1 MTISRVLGDRICRLA
16 RSFPVV
22 AVTGPRQSGKTTLV
36 RELFANKPYLSMEDP
51 DIRMLALED
60 PRGLLARY
68 PEGAVID
75 EAQHAPELFS
85 YLQTRV
91 DETSACGQFV
101 LTGSQNFLLIRG
113 ISQSLAGRVAM
124 AQLPP
129 LMLAELVNAKVLP
142 DRLNDYLWQGAYP
155 AHYKESAIREGSMR
169 SRADEWHRSY
179 IMTYLERDVRD
190 IAAVHSLPLFQRF
203 LRLAAAR
210 CGQLL
215 NMASLANDC
224 GVALNTV
231 KNWIAILEASY
242 LVFLLRPHHR
252 NFGKRL
258 IKTSKLYFLDT
269 GIAAHLLG
277 ITDPAQLDA
286 HPMRGHLFEN
296 MIVAEYW
303 KAAMNA
309 GRTDALYFWRDSTGN
324 EVDLLIEDGI
334 RLVPIEIKSGA
345 TLNRDFLRGLKHFA
359 EYAGDESH
367 NPALVYGGE
376 GGMTW
381 HGVRVM
387 GWKEAGGAYFP
398 LAPAPGS

>member
-1 MTISRVLGDRICRLA
+1 MNINRVLVDRLHRLA
-16 RSFPVV
+16 RTFPVV

-36 RELFANKPYLSMEDP
+36 RELFADKPYLTMEDP
-51 DIRMLALED
+51 DFRMLALED

-91 DETSACGQFV
+91 DETSAPGQFV
-101 LTGSQNFLLIRG
+101 LAGSQNFLLSRG
-113 ISQSLAGRVAM
+113 ICQSLAGRAAM

-129 LMLAELVNAKVLP
+129 LMLAELVRAQALP
-142 DRLNDYLWQGAYP
+142 GRLDDYLWQGAYP
-155 AHYKESAIREGSMR
+155 VHYKDLPATESARR
-169 SRADEWHRSY
+169 SLPAEWHRSY
-179 IMTYLERDVRD
+179 VMTYLERDVRD

-215 NMASLANDC
+215 NLASLANDC

-231 KNWIAILEASY
+231 KNWIAILETSY

-258 IKTSKLYFLDT
+258 IKTPKLYFLDT
-269 GIAAHLLG
+269 GVAAHLLG
-277 ITDPAQLDA
+277 ITAPDQLDA
-286 HPMRGHLFEN
+286 HPLRGHLFEN
-296 MIVAEYW
+296 MVVAEYW

-324 EVDLLIEDGI
+324 EVDLLIEDGMHLI
-334 RLVPIEIKSGA
+334 PVEIKSGA
-345 TLNRDFLRGLKHFA
+345 TLTGDFLRGLKRFA
-359 EYAGDESH
+359 EFAGEDSH
-367 NPALVYGGE
+367 DPALIYGGD

-381 HGVRVM
+381 HGVSVM
-387 GWKEAGGAYFP
+387 GWKEAGGTYE
-398 LAPAPGS
+398 

>member
-1 MTISRVLGDRICRLA
+1 MA

-22 AVTGPRQSGKTTLV
+22 AITGPRQSGKTTLV
-36 RELFANKPYLSMEDP
+36 RKLFADKPYLSMEDP
-51 DIRMLALED
+51 DIRMLGLED

-75 EAQHAPELFS
+75 EAQHAPQLFS

-91 DETSACGQFV
+91 DETSAPGQFV

-113 ISQSLAGRVAM
+113 ISQSLAGRASM

-129 LMLAELVNAKVLP
+129 LMLAELVRAGALP
-142 DRLNDYLWQGAYP
+142 ERLNDYLWQGAYP
-155 AHYKESAIREGSMR
+155 AHYKALQAKELETLSL
-169 SRADEWHRSY
+169 ADEWHRSY
-179 IMTYLERDVRD
+179 VMTYLERDVRD

-215 NMASLANDC
+215 NLASLANDC

-258 IKTSKLYFLDT
+258 VKTPKLYFLDT

-277 ITDPAQLDA
+277 VTTPEQLDA
-286 HPMRGHLFEN
+286 HPLRGHLFEN
-296 MIVAEYW
+296 MVVAEYW

-324 EVDLLIEDGI
+324 EVDLIIEDGM
-334 RLVPIEIKSGA
+334 RLIPVEIKSGA
-345 TLNRDFLRGLKHFA
+345 TLNFDFLRGLKRFA
-359 EYAGDESH
+359 EFAGEDSY
-367 NPALVYGGE
+367 NPALIYGGE

-387 GWKEAGGAYFP
+387 GWKEAGGVY
-398 LAPAPGS
+398 L

>member
-1 MTISRVLGDRICRLA
+1 MTITRVLGDRLRRLA
-16 RSFPVV
+16 RAFPVV

-36 RELFANKPYLSMEDP
+36 RELFADKPYLSLEDP

-60 PRGLLARY
+60 PRGLLARHG
-68 PEGAVID
+68 EGAVID

-91 DETSACGQFV
+91 DETSVPGQFV

-113 ISQSLAGRVAM
+113 ISQSLAGRAAM

-129 LMLAELVNAKVLP
+129 LMLAELARAHALP
-142 DRLNDYLWQGAYP
+142 DRLDDYLWRGAYP
-155 AHYKESAIREGSMR
+155 AHYKSLPAADSAAGSP
-169 SRADEWHRSY
+169 ADEWHRSY

-215 NMASLANDC
+215 NLASLANDC

-258 IKTSKLYFLDT
+258 IKAPKLYFLDT

-277 ITDPAQLDA
+277 IAAPGQLDA
-286 HPMRGHLFEN
+286 HPLRGHLFEN
-296 MIVAEYW
+296 MVVAEYW

-324 EVDLLIEDGI
+324 EVDLLIEDGV

-345 TLNRDFLRGLKHFA
+345 TLNGDFLRGLDRFA
-359 EYAGDESH
+359 AFAGADSH
-367 NPALVYGGE
+367 NPTLVFGGE
-376 GGMTW
+376 GGMSW

-387 GWKEAGGAYFP
+387 GWKEAGGVYE
-398 LAPAPGS
+398 

>member
-1 MTISRVLGDRICRLA
+1 MTINRVLGDRLRRLA
-16 RSFPVV
+16 GSFPVV

-36 RELFANKPYLSMEDP
+36 RGVFAGKPYLSLEDP
-51 DIRMLALED
+51 DIRSLALDD

-75 EAQHAPELFS
+75 EVQHAPELFS

-91 DETSACGQFV
+91 DETSAPGQFV
-101 LTGSQNFLLIRG
+101 LTGSQNFLLIGG
-113 ISQSLAGRVAM
+113 ISQSLAGRAAM

-129 LMLAELVNAKVLP
+129 LMLAELSQARAVP

-155 AHYKESAIREGSMR
+155 AHYKDLPAGKP
-169 SRADEWHRSY
+169 ATPALPDEWHRSY
-179 IMTYLERDVRD
+179 LMTYLERDVRN

-215 NMASLANDC
+215 NLASLANDC

-258 IKTSKLYFLDT
+258 IKTPKLYFLDT
-269 GIAAHLLG
+269 GGAAHLLG
-277 ITDPAQLDA
+277 IAAPDQLDA
-286 HPMRGHLFEN
+286 HPLRGHLFEN

-309 GRTDALYFWRDSTGN
+309 GRTDSLYFWRDSTGN
-324 EVDLLIEDGI
+324 EVDLLIEDGR
-334 RLVPIEIKSGA
+334 RLIPVEVKAGA
-345 TLNRDFLRGLKHFA
+345 TLNSEFFRGLNRFA
-359 EYAGDESH
+359 ECAGAECHD
-367 NPALVYGGE
+367 PALVYGGE
-376 GGMTW
+376 GGMTRNCV
-381 HGVRVM
+381 HVM
-387 GWKEAGGAYFP
+387 GWKEAGGVYE
-398 LAPAPGS
+398 

>member
-1 MTISRVLGDRICRLA
+1 MTISRVLGDRLRRLA
-16 RSFPVV
+16 GSFPVV

-36 RELFANKPYLSMEDP
+36 RELFAGKPYLSMEDP
-51 DIRMLALED
+51 DIRMLALDD

-68 PEGAVID
+68 PAGAVID

-91 DETSACGQFV
+91 DETSSPGQFV

-113 ISQSLAGRVAM
+113 IGQSLAGRSAM

-129 LMLAELVNAKVLP
+129 LMLAELARAKALP
-142 DRLNDYLWQGAYP
+142 DRLDDYLWQGAYP
-155 AHYKESAIREGSMR
+155 AHYKALPAGEALVR
-169 SRADEWHRSY
+169 SLPDEWHRSY
-179 IMTYLERDVRD
+179 LMTYLERDVRD

-203 LRLAAAR
+203 LRLTAAR

-215 NMASLANDC
+215 NLASLANDC

-258 IKTSKLYFLDT
+258 IKTPKLYFLDT
-269 GIAAHLLG
+269 GVAAHLLG
-277 ITDPAQLDA
+277 IAAPDQLDA
-286 HPMRGHLFEN
+286 HPLRGHLFEN
-296 MIVAEYW
+296 MVVAEYW

-324 EVDLLIEDGI
+324 EVDLLIEDGR
-334 RLVPIEIKSGA
+334 RLIPIEIKSGA
-345 TLNRDFLRGLKHFA
+345 TLNGDYVRGLNRFA
-359 EYAGDESH
+359 EFAGKDSH
-367 NPALVYGGE
+367 NPVLVYGGE
-376 GGMTW
+376 GGMNW
-381 HGVRVM
+381 HGADIM
-387 GWKEAGGAYFP
+387 GWKEAGGVYE
-398 LAPAPGS
+398 

>member
-1 MTISRVLGDRICRLA
+1 MAI
-16 RSFPVV
+16 
-22 AVTGPRQSGKTTLV
+22 TGPRQSGKTTLV
-36 RELFANKPYLSMEDP
+36 RKLFADKPYLSMEDP

-75 EAQHAPELFS
+75 EAQHAPQLFS
-85 YLQTRV
+85 YLQTRI
-91 DETSACGQFV
+91 DETSAPGQFV

-113 ISQSLAGRVAM
+113 IGQSLAGRAAM

-129 LMLAELVNAKVLP
+129 LMLAELVSAKALP

-155 AHYKESAIREGSMR
+155 AHYKALPTENPGTR
-169 SRADEWHRSY
+169 SLADEWHRSY
-179 IMTYLERDVRD
+179 LMTYLERDVRD

-215 NMASLANDC
+215 NLASLANDC

-258 IKTSKLYFLDT
+258 VKTPKLYFLDT
-269 GIAAHLLG
+269 GVAAHLLG
-277 ITDPAQLDA
+277 ITAPDQLEA
-286 HPMRGHLFEN
+286 HPLRGHLFEN
-296 MIVAEYW
+296 MVVAEYW

-324 EVDLLIEDGI
+324 EVDLLIEDGMHLI
-334 RLVPIEIKSGA
+334 PIEIKSGA
-345 TLNRDFLRGLKHFA
+345 TLNGDFVRGLKRFA
-359 EYAGDESH
+359 EFAGEDSH
-367 NPALVYGGE
+367 NPALIYGGE

-387 GWKEAGGAYFP
+387 GWKEAGGVCM
-398 LAPAPGS
+398 

>member
-1 MTISRVLGDRICRLA
+1 MTINRVLGDRLQRLA
-16 RSFPVV
+16 ESFPVV

-36 RELFANKPYLSMEDP
+36 REIFAGKPYLSMEDP
-51 DIRMLALED
+51 DVRTLALED
-60 PRGLLARY
+60 PRGLLQRY

-91 DETSACGQFV
+91 DETSTPGQFV
-101 LTGSQNFLLIRG
+101 LTGSQNFLLMRG
-113 ISQSLAGRVAM
+113 ISQSLAGRAAM

-129 LMLAELVNAKVLP
+129 LMLAELAGAGVLP
-142 DRLNDYLWQGAYP
+142 DRLDDYLWQGAYP
-155 AHYKESAIREGSMR
+155 AHYRALPAGEPATR
-169 SRADEWHRSY
+169 SLTDEWHRSY

-215 NMASLANDC
+215 NLSNLANDC

-231 KNWIAILEASY
+231 KSWIAILEASY

-258 IKTSKLYFLDT
+258 IKTPKLYFLDT
-269 GIAAHLLG
+269 GVAAHLLG
-277 ITDPAQLDA
+277 IATPHQIDA
-286 HPMRGHLFEN
+286 HPLRGHLFEN
-296 MIVAEYW
+296 MVVAEYW
-303 KAAMNA
+303 KAAMNV

-324 EVDLLIEDGI
+324 EVDLLIEDGM
-334 RLVPIEIKSGA
+334 RLIPVEIKSGA
-345 TLNRDFLRGLKHFA
+345 TLNGDFLRGLDRFA
-359 EYAGDESH
+359 EFAGKESH
-367 NPALVYGGE
+367 DRALIYGGE

-387 GWKEAGGAYFP
+387 GWKEAGGVYE
-398 LAPAPGS
+398 

>member
-1 MTISRVLGDRICRLA
+1 MTINRVLADRLRRLA
-16 RSFPVV
+16 GSFPVV
-22 AVTGPRQSGKTTLV
+22 AVSGPRQSGKTTLV
-36 RELFANKPYLSMEDP
+36 RAIFAGKPYLSMEDP
-51 DIRMLALED
+51 DIRLLALED
-60 PRGLLARY
+60 PRGLLTRY

-91 DETSACGQFV
+91 DETSAPGQFV
-101 LTGSQNFLLIRG
+101 LTGSQNFLLMRG
-113 ISQSLAGRVAM
+113 ISQSLAGRAAM

-129 LMLAELVNAKVLP
+129 LMLAELAGAGVLP
-142 DRLNDYLWQGAYP
+142 DRLDDYLWQGAYP
-155 AHYKESAIREGSMR
+155 AHYKALPAGESATR
-169 SRADEWHRSY
+169 SLADEWHRSY

-215 NMASLANDC
+215 NLANLANDC

-231 KNWIAILEASY
+231 KSWIAILEASY

-258 IKTSKLYFLDT
+258 IKTPKLYFLDT

-277 ITDPAQLDA
+277 IATPDQLDA
-286 HPMRGHLFEN
+286 HPLRGHLFEN
-296 MIVAEYW
+296 MVVAEYW
-303 KAAMNA
+303 KAAMNV

-324 EVDLLIEDGI
+324 EVDLLIEDGT
-334 RLVPIEIKSGA
+334 RLIPVEIKSGA
-345 TLNRDFLRGLKHFA
+345 TLNGDFLRGLDRFA
-359 EYAGDESH
+359 EVAGKESH
-367 NPALVYGGE
+367 DPALIYGGD

-387 GWKEAGGAYFP
+387 GWKEAGGTYE
-398 LAPAPGS
+398 

>member
-1 MTISRVLGDRICRLA
+1 MTINRVLGDRLQRLA
-16 RSFPVV
+16 GSFPVV

-36 RELFANKPYLSMEDP
+36 REIFAGKPYLSMEDP
-51 DIRMLALED
+51 DIRLLALED
-60 PRGLLARY
+60 PRGLLQRY

-91 DETSACGQFV
+91 DETSTPGQFV
-101 LTGSQNFLLIRG
+101 LTGSQNFLLMRG
-113 ISQSLAGRVAM
+113 ISQSLAGRAAM

-129 LMLAELVNAKVLP
+129 LMLAELAGAGVLP
-142 DRLNDYLWQGAYP
+142 DRLDDYLWQGAYP
-155 AHYKESAIREGSMR
+155 AHYKALPAREPATR
-169 SRADEWHRSY
+169 SLADEWHRSY

-190 IAAVHSLPLFQRF
+190 IAVVHSLPLFQRF

-215 NMASLANDC
+215 NLANLANDC

-258 IKTSKLYFLDT
+258 IKTPKLYFLDT

-277 ITDPAQLDA
+277 LATPDQLDA
-286 HPMRGHLFEN
+286 HPLRGHLFEN
-296 MIVAEYW
+296 MVVAEYW
-303 KAAMNA
+303 KAAMNV

-324 EVDLLIEDGI
+324 EVDLLIEDGM
-334 RLVPIEIKSGA
+334 RLIPVEIKSGA
-345 TLNRDFLRGLKHFA
+345 TLNGDFLRGLDRFA
-359 EYAGDESH
+359 EVAGAESH
-367 NPALVYGGE
+367 DPALIYGGA
-376 GGMTW
+376 GGMSW

-387 GWKEAGGAYFP
+387 GWKEAGGVYE
-398 LAPAPGS
+398 

>member
-1 MTISRVLGDRICRLA
+1 MTINRVLGDRLQRLA
-16 RSFPVV
+16 GSFPVV

-36 RELFANKPYLSMEDP
+36 REIFAGKPYLSMEDP
-51 DIRMLALED
+51 DVRTLALED

-91 DETSACGQFV
+91 DETSAPGQFV
-101 LTGSQNFLLIRG
+101 LTGSQNFLLMRG
-113 ISQSLAGRVAM
+113 ISQSLAGRAAM

-129 LMLAELVNAKVLP
+129 LMLAELAGAGVLP
-142 DRLNDYLWQGAYP
+142 DRLDDYLWQGAYP
-155 AHYKESAIREGSMR
+155 AHYRALPAGEPATR
-169 SRADEWHRSY
+169 SLADEWHRSY

-190 IAAVHSLPLFQRF
+190 IAVVHSLPLFQRF

-215 NMASLANDC
+215 NLANLANDC
-224 GVALNTV
+224 SVALNTV
-231 KNWIAILEASY
+231 KNWIGILEASY

-258 IKTSKLYFLDT
+258 IKTPKLYFLDT

-277 ITDPAQLDA
+277 IGTPHQLDA
-286 HPMRGHLFEN
+286 HPLRGHLFEN
-296 MIVAEYW
+296 MVVAEYW
-303 KAAMNA
+303 KAAMNV
-309 GRTDALYFWRDSTGN
+309 GRTGALYFWRDSTGN
-324 EVDLLIEDGI
+324 EVDLLIEDGT
-334 RLVPIEIKSGA
+334 RLIPVEIKSGA
-345 TLNRDFLRGLKHFA
+345 TLNGDFLRGLDRFA
-359 EYAGDESH
+359 EVAGAESH
-367 NPALVYGGE
+367 DPALIYGGA

-387 GWKEAGGAYFP
+387 GWKEAGGVYE
-398 LAPAPGS
+398 

>member
-1 MTISRVLGDRICRLA
+1 MTINRVLGDRLQRLA
-16 RSFPVV
+16 GSFPVV

-36 RELFANKPYLSMEDP
+36 REIFAGKPYLSMEDP
-51 DIRMLALED
+51 DVRTLALED

-91 DETSACGQFV
+91 DETSAPGQFV
-101 LTGSQNFLLIRG
+101 LTGSQNFLLMRG
-113 ISQSLAGRVAM
+113 ISQSLAGRAAM

-129 LMLAELVNAKVLP
+129 LMLAELAGAGVLP
-142 DRLNDYLWQGAYP
+142 DRLDDYLWQGAYP
-155 AHYKESAIREGSMR
+155 AHYKALPAKEPATR
-169 SRADEWHRSY
+169 SLADEWHRSY

-190 IAAVHSLPLFQRF
+190 IAVVHSLPLFQRF

-215 NMASLANDC
+215 NLANLANDC

-231 KNWIAILEASY
+231 KNWIGILEASY

-258 IKTSKLYFLDT
+258 IKTPKLYFLDT

-277 ITDPAQLDA
+277 IATPDQLDA
-286 HPMRGHLFEN
+286 HPLRGHLFEN
-296 MIVAEYW
+296 MVVAEYW
-303 KAAMNA
+303 KAAMNV

-324 EVDLLIEDGI
+324 EVDLLIEDGM
-334 RLVPIEIKSGA
+334 RLIPVEIKSGA
-345 TLNRDFLRGLKHFA
+345 TLNGDFLRGLDRFA
-359 EYAGDESH
+359 EVAGEESH
-367 NPALVYGGE
+367 DPALIYGGA

-387 GWKEAGGAYFP
+387 GWKEAGGVYE
-398 LAPAPGS
+398 

>member
-1 MTISRVLGDRICRLA
+1 MTISRVLGDRLLRLA

-36 RELFANKPYLSMEDP
+36 RELFAGKPYLSMEDP
-51 DIRMLALED
+51 DIRMLALDD

-68 PEGAVID
+68 PTGAVID
-75 EAQHAPELFS
+75 EAQHAPDLFS

-91 DETSACGQFV
+91 DETSAPGQFV

-113 ISQSLAGRVAM
+113 ISQSLAGRAAM
-124 AQLPP
+124 TQLPP
-129 LMLAELVNAKVLP
+129 LMLAELARAKALP
-142 DRLNDYLWQGAYP
+142 HRLDDYLWQGAYP
-155 AHYKESAIREGSMR
+155 AHYKALPAREPLAR
-169 SRADEWHRSY
+169 WLPDEWHRSY
-179 IMTYLERDVRD
+179 LMTYLERDVRD

-203 LRLAAAR
+203 LRLVAAR

-215 NMASLANDC
+215 NLASLANDC

-258 IKTSKLYFLDT
+258 IKTPKLYFLDT

-277 ITDPAQLDA
+277 ITAPEQLDA
-286 HPMRGHLFEN
+286 HPLRGHLFEN
-296 MIVAEYW
+296 MVVAEYW

-309 GRTDALYFWRDSTGN
+309 GRTEALYFWRDSTGN
-324 EVDLLIEDGI
+324 EVDLLIEDGAHLI
-334 RLVPIEIKSGA
+334 PIEIKSGA
-345 TLNRDFLRGLKHFA
+345 TLNGDYVRGLNRFA
-359 EYAGDESH
+359 EFAGKGSH
-367 NPALVYGGE
+367 NPVLIYGGE
-376 GGMTW
+376 GGMNW

-387 GWKEAGGAYFP
+387 GWKEAGGVYQ
-398 LAPAPGS
+398 

>member
-1 MTISRVLGDRICRLA
+1 MTICRVLDDRLRRMA

-22 AVTGPRQSGKTTLV
+22 AITGPRQSGKTTLV
-36 RELFANKPYLSMEDP
+36 RKLFADKPYLSMEDP

-75 EAQHAPELFS
+75 EAQHAPQLFS

-91 DETSACGQFV
+91 DETSAPGQFV

-113 ISQSLAGRVAM
+113 ISQSLAGRAAM

-129 LMLAELVNAKVLP
+129 LMLAELARAQVLP
-142 DRLNDYLWQGAYP
+142 DWLDDYLWQGAYP
-155 AHYKESAIREGSMR
+155 AHYKALPAKEPATR
-169 SRADEWHRSY
+169 SLPDEWHRSY
-179 IMTYLERDVRD
+179 LMTYLERDVRD

-215 NMASLANDC
+215 NLASLANDC

-258 IKTSKLYFLDT
+258 VKTPKLYFLDT

-277 ITDPAQLDA
+277 VTTPEQLDA
-286 HPMRGHLFEN
+286 HPLRGHLFEN
-296 MIVAEYW
+296 MVVAEYW

-324 EVDLLIEDGI
+324 EVDLIIEDGM
-334 RLVPIEIKSGA
+334 RLIPVEIKSGA
-345 TLNRDFLRGLKHFA
+345 TLNFDFLRGLKRFA
-359 EYAGDESH
+359 EFAGEDSY
-367 NPALVYGGE
+367 NPALIYGGE

-387 GWKEAGGAYFP
+387 GWKEAGGVYE
-398 LAPAPGS
+398 

>member
-1 MTISRVLGDRICRLA
+1 MTICRVLDDRLRRMA

-22 AVTGPRQSGKTTLV
+22 AITGPRQSGKTTLV
-36 RELFANKPYLSMEDP
+36 RKLFADKPYLSMEDP
-51 DIRMLALED
+51 DIRMLGLED

-75 EAQHAPELFS
+75 EAQHAPQLFS

-91 DETSACGQFV
+91 DETSAPGQFV

-129 LMLAELVNAKVLP
+129 LMLAELVRAGALRE
-142 DRLNDYLWQGAYP
+142 RLNDYLWQGAYP
-155 AHYKESAIREGSMR
+155 AHYKALQAKELETLSL
-169 SRADEWHRSY
+169 ADEWHRSY
-179 IMTYLERDVRD
+179 VMTYLERDVRD

-215 NMASLANDC
+215 NLASLANDC

-258 IKTSKLYFLDT
+258 VKTPKLYFLDT

-277 ITDPAQLDA
+277 VTTPEQLDA
-286 HPMRGHLFEN
+286 HPLRGHLFEN
-296 MIVAEYW
+296 MVVAEYW

-324 EVDLLIEDGI
+324 EVDLIIEDGM
-334 RLVPIEIKSGA
+334 RLIPVEIKSGA
-345 TLNRDFLRGLKHFA
+345 TLNFDFLRGLKRFA
-359 EYAGDESH
+359 EFAGEDSY
-367 NPALVYGGE
+367 NPALIYGGE

-387 GWKEAGGAYFP
+387 GWKEAGGVYE
-398 LAPAPGS
+398 

>member
-1 MTISRVLGDRICRLA
+1 MTINRILGDRLRRLA

-22 AVTGPRQSGKTTLV
+22 AITGPRQSGKTTLV
-36 RELFANKPYLSMEDP
+36 RELFADKPYLSLEDP

-68 PEGAVID
+68 GEGAVID
-75 EAQHAPELFS
+75 EVQHAPELFS

-91 DETSACGQFV
+91 DETSTPGQFI

-124 AQLPP
+124 TQLPP
-129 LMLAELVNAKVLP
+129 LMMAELARAQALP
-142 DRLNDYLWQGAYP
+142 DRLEDYLWQGAYP
-155 AHYKESAIREGSMR
+155 AHYKSLPKAGMPATR
-169 SRADEWHRSY
+169 SSADEWHRSY

-190 IAAVHSLPLFQRF
+190 IAAVHSLSLFQRF
-203 LRLAAAR
+203 LRLVAAR

-215 NMASLANDC
+215 NLASLANDC

-258 IKTSKLYFLDT
+258 IKTPKLYFLDT

-277 ITDPAQLDA
+277 IATPEQLDA
-286 HPMRGHLFEN
+286 HPLRGHLFEN

-309 GRTDALYFWRDSTGN
+309 GRTEAVHFWRDSTGN
-324 EVDLLIEDGI
+324 EVDLLIEDGLRFI
-334 RLVPIEIKSGA
+334 PIEIKSGA
-345 TLNRDFLRGLKHFA
+345 TLNSDFLRGLNRFGEFA
-359 EYAGDESH
+359 GEDSH
-367 NPALVYGGE
+367 NPALVFGGE
-376 GGMTW
+376 GGMAW

-387 GWKEAGGAYFP
+387 GWKEAGGVYE
-398 LAPAPGS
+398 

>member
-1 MTISRVLGDRICRLA
+1 MTICRVLDDRLRRMA

-22 AVTGPRQSGKTTLV
+22 AITGPRQSGKTTLV
-36 RELFANKPYLSMEDP
+36 RKLFADKPYLSMEDP
-51 DIRMLALED
+51 DIRMLGLED

-75 EAQHAPELFS
+75 EAQHAPQLFS

-91 DETSACGQFV
+91 DETSAPGQFV

-113 ISQSLAGRVAM
+113 ISQSLAGRASM

-129 LMLAELVNAKVLP
+129 LMLAELVRAGALP
-142 DRLNDYLWQGAYP
+142 ERLNDYLWQGAYP
-155 AHYKESAIREGSMR
+155 AHYKALQAKELETLSL
-169 SRADEWHRSY
+169 ADEWHRSY
-179 IMTYLERDVRD
+179 VMTYLERDVRD

-215 NMASLANDC
+215 NLASLANDC

-258 IKTSKLYFLDT
+258 VKTPKLYFLDT

-277 ITDPAQLDA
+277 VTTPEQLDA
-286 HPMRGHLFEN
+286 HPLRGHLFEN
-296 MIVAEYW
+296 MVVAEYW

-324 EVDLLIEDGI
+324 EVDLIIEDGM
-334 RLVPIEIKSGA
+334 RLIPVEIKSGA
-345 TLNRDFLRGLKHFA
+345 TLNFDFLRGLKRFA
-359 EYAGDESH
+359 EFAGEDSY
-367 NPALVYGGE
+367 NPALIYGGE

-387 GWKEAGGAYFP
+387 GWKEAGGVY
-398 LAPAPGS
+398 L

>member
-1 MTISRVLGDRICRLA
+1 MA

-36 RELFANKPYLSMEDP
+36 RELFADKPYVSLEDP
-51 DIRMLALED
+51 DVRTLALDD
-60 PRGLLARY
+60 PRGFLARY
-68 PEGAVID
+68 PSGAVID

-91 DETSACGQFV
+91 DETSAPGQFV

-129 LMLAELVNAKVLP
+129 LMLAELERAKVLP
-142 DRLNDYLWQGAYP
+142 DRLDDYLWQGAYP
-155 AHYKESAIREGSMR
+155 AHYKALPGNGLPSLSLPH
-169 SRADEWHRSY
+169 EWHRSY
-179 IMTYLERDVRD
+179 LMTYLERDVRD

-203 LRLAAAR
+203 LRLTAAR

-242 LVFLLRPHHR
+242 SIFLLRPQHR

-258 IKTSKLYFLDT
+258 IKTPKLYFLDT

-277 ITDPAQLDA
+277 INALTQLDA
-286 HPMRGHLFEN
+286 HPLRGNLFEN
-296 MIVAEYW
+296 MVVAEYW

-324 EVDLLIEDGI
+324 EVDLLIENGM
-334 RLVPIEIKSGA
+334 RLIPVDIKSGA
-345 TLNRDFLRGLKHFA
+345 TLNDDFLRGLKRFG
-359 EYAGDESH
+359 ELAGEDSH
-367 NPALVYGGE
+367 SPTLIYGGE
-376 GGMTW
+376 GGMSW
-381 HGVRVM
+381 NGVRVM
-387 GWKEAGGAYFP
+387 GWKDVGGVYE
-398 LAPAPGS
+398 

>member
-1 MTISRVLGDRICRLA
+1 MTISRVLGDRLRRLA

-36 RELFANKPYLSMEDP
+36 RELFAGKPYLSMEDP
-51 DIRMLALED
+51 DIRLLALDD

-68 PEGAVID
+68 PAGAVID

-91 DETSACGQFV
+91 DETSAPGQFV

-113 ISQSLAGRVAM
+113 ISQSLAGRAAM

-129 LMLAELVNAKVLP
+129 LMVAELVRAKVLP
-142 DRLNDYLWQGAYP
+142 DRLGDYLWQGAYP
-155 AHYKESAIREGSMR
+155 AHYKALPATEPLAR
-169 SRADEWHRSY
+169 SLADEWHRSY
-179 IMTYLERDVRD
+179 LMTYLERDVRD

-215 NMASLANDC
+215 NLASLANDC

-258 IKTSKLYFLDT
+258 IKTPKLYFLDT

-277 ITDPAQLDA
+277 IIAPEQLDA
-286 HPMRGHLFEN
+286 HPLRGHLFEN
-296 MIVAEYW
+296 MVVAEYW

-309 GRTDALYFWRDSTGN
+309 GRTEALYFWRDSTGN
-324 EVDLLIEDGI
+324 EVDLLIEDGV
-334 RLVPIEIKSGA
+334 RLIPIEIKSGA
-345 TLNRDFLRGLKHFA
+345 TLNGDYVRGLNRFA
-359 EYAGDESH
+359 EFAGKDSH
-367 NPALVYGGE
+367 NPVLIYGGE

-387 GWKEAGGAYFP
+387 GWKEAGGVYE
-398 LAPAPGS
+398 

>member
-1 MTISRVLGDRICRLA
+1 MTISRVLGDRLCRLA

-36 RELFANKPYLSMEDP
+36 REIFVDKPYISMEDP
-51 DIRMLALED
+51 DTRMLALED

-75 EAQHAPELFS
+75 EAQHVPELFS

-91 DETSACGQFV
+91 DQTSATGQFI

-113 ISQSLAGRVAM
+113 ISQSLAGRAAM
-124 AQLPP
+124 VQLPP
-129 LMLAELVNAKVLP
+129 LMLAELACARALP
-142 DRLNDYLWQGAYP
+142 NQLDDYLWQGAYP
-155 AHYKESAIREGSMR
+155 AHYKERGGGVDAMR
-169 SRADEWHRSY
+169 SLADEWHRSY

-215 NMASLANDC
+215 NLASLANDC

-258 IKTSKLYFLDT
+258 IKTPKLYFLDT

-277 ITDPAQLDA
+277 LNDPAQLDT

-296 MIVAEYW
+296 MLIAEYW

-324 EVDLLIEDGI
+324 EVDLLIEDGMHLI
-334 RLVPIEIKSGA
+334 PVEIKSGA
-345 TLNRDFLRGLKHFA
+345 TLNRDFLRSLNRFA
-359 EYAGDESH
+359 EFAGEDSH
-367 NPALVYGGE
+367 NPTLIYGGE

-381 HGVRVM
+381 HGVSVM

-398 LAPAPGS
+398 SAL

>member
-1 MTISRVLGDRICRLA
+1 MTINRVLGDRLRRLA

-36 RELFANKPYLSMEDP
+36 RELFAGKPYLSMEDP

-91 DETSACGQFV
+91 DKTSAPGQFV
-101 LTGSQNFLLIRG
+101 LTGSQNFLLMRG
-113 ISQSLAGRVAM
+113 ISQSLAGRAAM

-129 LMLAELVNAKVLP
+129 LMLAELARAQALP
-142 DRLNDYLWQGAYP
+142 GRLDDYLWQGAYP
-155 AHYKESAIREGSMR
+155 AHYKAFPTAEPVRRPLS
-169 SRADEWHRSY
+169 DEWHRSY

-215 NMASLANDC
+215 NLASLANDC

-258 IKTSKLYFLDT
+258 IKTPKLYFLDT
-269 GIAAHLLG
+269 GVAAHLLG
-277 ITDPAQLDA
+277 ITTPEQLDA
-286 HPMRGHLFEN
+286 HPLRGHLFEN
-296 MIVAEYW
+296 MVVAEYW

-324 EVDLLIEDGI
+324 EVDLLIEDGMRFI
-334 RLVPIEIKSGA
+334 PVEIKSGT
-345 TLNRDFLRGLKHFA
+345 TLNGDFLRSLKRFA
-359 EYAGDESH
+359 EFAGEDSH
-367 NPALVYGGE
+367 DPALIYGGE

-381 HGVRVM
+381 RGVSVM
-387 GWKEAGGAYFP
+387 GWKEAGGVYA
-398 LAPAPGS
+398 

>member
-1 MTISRVLGDRICRLA
+1 MTLNRVLADRLRRLA
-16 RSFPVV
+16 GSFPVV

-36 RELFANKPYLSMEDP
+36 RALFAGKPYLSMEDP

-68 PEGAVID
+68 PAGAVID

-91 DETSACGQFV
+91 DETSAPGQFV

-113 ISQSLAGRVAM
+113 ISQSLAGRAAM

-129 LMLAELVNAKVLP
+129 LMLAELARGQALP

-155 AHYKESAIREGSMR
+155 AHYKELPVRRPASL
-169 SRADEWHRSY
+169 ADEWHRSY

-215 NMASLANDC
+215 NLASLANDC

-258 IKTSKLYFLDT
+258 IKTPKLYFLDT

-277 ITDPAQLDA
+277 ITAPDQLDA
-286 HPMRGHLFEN
+286 HPLRGHLFEN
-296 MIVAEYW
+296 MVVAEYW

-324 EVDLLIEDGI
+324 EVDLLIEDGM
-334 RLVPIEIKSGA
+334 RLIPVEIKSSA
-345 TLNRDFLRGLKHFA
+345 TLNGDFLRGLKRFA
-359 EYAGDESH
+359 EFAGEDSH
-367 NPALVYGGE
+367 NPALIYGGE

-381 HGVRVM
+381 HGVQVM
-387 GWKEAGGAYFP
+387 GWKEVGGVYE
-398 LAPAPGS
+398 

>member
-1 MTISRVLGDRICRLA
+1 MTISRVLGDRLLRMA

-36 RELFANKPYLSMEDP
+36 RELFADKPYVSMEDP
-51 DIRMLALED
+51 DIRTLALED

-68 PEGAVID
+68 PAGAVID

-91 DETSACGQFV
+91 DETSAPGQFV

-113 ISQSLAGRVAM
+113 ISQSLAGRAAM

-129 LMLAELVNAKVLP
+129 LMLAELARAKVLP
-142 DRLNDYLWQGAYP
+142 DRLDDYLWQGAYP
-155 AHYKESAIREGSMR
+155 AHYKAVPANELASLALP
-169 SRADEWHRSY
+169 DEWHRSY
-179 IMTYLERDVRD
+179 LMTYLERDVRD

-215 NMASLANDC
+215 NLASLANDC

-258 IKTSKLYFLDT
+258 VKTPKLYFLDT

-277 ITDPAQLDA
+277 IAAPTQLEA
-286 HPMRGHLFEN
+286 HPLRGHLFEN
-296 MIVAEYW
+296 MVVAEYW
-303 KAAMNA
+303 KAAMNS

-324 EVDLLIEDGI
+324 EVDLLIEDDV
-334 RLVPIEIKSGA
+334 RLIPVEIKSGA
-345 TLNRDFLRGLKHFA
+345 TLNGDFLRGLKRFA
-359 EYAGDESH
+359 EFAGDDSH
-367 NPALVYGGE
+367 NPTLIYGGN
-376 GGMTW
+376 GGMSW

-387 GWKEAGGAYFP
+387 GWKEAGGAYE
-398 LAPAPGS
+398 

>member
-1 MTISRVLGDRICRLA
+1 MTISRVLGDRLCRLA

-36 RELFANKPYLSMEDP
+36 REIFVDKPYISMEDP
-51 DIRMLALED
+51 DTRMLALED

-75 EAQHAPELFS
+75 EAQHVPELFS

-91 DETSACGQFV
+91 DQTSATGQFI

-113 ISQSLAGRVAM
+113 ISQSLAGRAAM
-124 AQLPP
+124 VQLPP
-129 LMLAELVNAKVLP
+129 LMLAELACARALP
-142 DRLNDYLWQGAYP
+142 NQLDDYLWQGAYP
-155 AHYKESAIREGSMR
+155 AHYKERGGGVDAMR
-169 SRADEWHRSY
+169 SLADEWHRSY

-215 NMASLANDC
+215 NLASLANDC

-258 IKTSKLYFLDT
+258 IKTPKLYFLDT

-277 ITDPAQLDA
+277 LNDPAQLDT

-296 MIVAEYW
+296 MLIAEYW

-324 EVDLLIEDGI
+324 EVDLLIEDGMHLI
-334 RLVPIEIKSGA
+334 PVEIKSGE
-345 TLNRDFLRGLKHFA
+345 TLNRDFLRSLNRFA
-359 EYAGDESH
+359 EFAGEDSH
-367 NPALVYGGE
+367 NPTLIYGGE

-381 HGVRVM
+381 HGVSVM

-398 LAPAPGS
+398 SAL

>member
-1 MTISRVLGDRICRLA
+1 MA
-16 RSFPVV
+16 WSFPVL

-36 RELFANKPYLSMEDP
+36 RELFADKPYVSLEDP
-51 DIRMLALED
+51 DVRTLALDD
-60 PRGLLARY
+60 PRGFLARY
-68 PEGAVID
+68 PSGAVID

-91 DETSACGQFV
+91 DETSAPGQFV

-113 ISQSLAGRVAM
+113 ISQSLAGRAAM

-129 LMLAELVNAKVLP
+129 LMLAELERAKVLP
-142 DRLNDYLWQGAYP
+142 DRLDDYLWQGAYP
-155 AHYKESAIREGSMR
+155 AHYKALPGNGSP
-169 SRADEWHRSY
+169 SLSLPDEWHRSY
-179 IMTYLERDVRD
+179 LMTYLERDVRD

-203 LRLAAAR
+203 LRLTAAR

-215 NMASLANDC
+215 NMANLANDC

-242 LVFLLRPHHR
+242 LIFLLRPHHR

-258 IKTSKLYFLDT
+258 IKTPKLYFLDT

-277 ITDPAQLDA
+277 INALTQLDA
-286 HPMRGHLFEN
+286 HPLRGHLFEN
-296 MIVAEYW
+296 MVVAEYW

-309 GRTDALYFWRDSTGN
+309 GRTDAVYFWRDSTGN
-324 EVDLLIEDGI
+324 EVDLLIEDGM
-334 RLVPIEIKSGA
+334 RLIPVEIKAGA
-345 TLNRDFLRGLKHFA
+345 TLNGDFLRGLKRFSEFA
-359 EYAGDESH
+359 GEDSH
-367 NPALVYGGE
+367 DPTLIYGGE
-376 GGMTW
+376 GGMSW

-387 GWKEAGGAYFP
+387 GWQEAGGRYE
-398 LAPAPGS
+398 